1 MTAPS
6 RKNTD
11 AEAFDRDR
19 SSGGESLSTMIRPQ
33 GFDLPGDLLVD
44 AAPVGILLLDRRF
57 RVLRVN
63 PYLEALLG
71 FGREELVGRDWP
83 EVCVLE
89 RACDRFRDCFEDSLA
104 SGVTVTCAG
113 PVRARSGVEKRIE
126 CRARPFEP
134 VEGGDRLLLVVVRE
148 VPRGVDLSSELRE
161 NETTVRQA
169 LRNAEMQRY
178 ALDQHSIVAVTDASG
193 KITYVNDQ
201 FTRISKYSREELLGQ
216 DHRIINSH
224 HHSREFF
231 REMWRTIS
239 RGEIW
244 RGEIRNRAKDGSNYW
259 VDTTIV
265 PFKDEAGRITQY
277 VAIRTDITDR
287 KRMQQQLIQSAKFAA
302 LGELAAN
309 IAHEVNN
316 PIGII
321 SGKARLLVSR
331 SATKFPE
338 KMIRDLGKIVEQ
350 CDRLSDLTRRLL
362 GYCRPT
368 MSAKVPIDPH
378 RPLQRAIDLASHR
391 AQTQRV
397 EVRTLL
403 ETNGARVR
411 GNGNEL
417 EQVFLNVLIN
427 AIDAMPAGG
436 RVTVTSTTRG
446 VTLDSGRAGITFSVE
461 DSGVGIDESIAHR
474 IFDPFFTTKG
484 EGKGTGLG
492 LSISY
497 SIVRS
502 HDGIIDFESKPGQGT
517 RFVVKLPIVEPTPE
531 D

>member
-1 MTAPS
+1 MTEICETSLPTDDVLVEVAPI
-6 RKNTD
+6 
-11 AEAFDRDR
+11 
-19 SSGGESLSTMIRPQ
+19 GV
-33 GFDLPGDLLVD
+33 LV
-44 AAPVGILLLDRRF
+44 LDSAL
-57 RVLRVN
+57 RVLRFN
-63 PYLEALLG
+63 PYFESLLG
-71 FGREELVGRDWP
+71 YTQAELVGSDWL
-83 EVCVLE
+83 EGCVLE
-89 RACDRFRDCFEDSLA
+89 RARVRFRDCFEDSLEG
-104 SGVTVTCAG
+104 GVTVTCAG
-113 PVRARSGVEKRIE
+113 PVRTRTGIEKRLE
-126 CRARPFEP
+126 CRARPVP
-134 VEGGDRLLLVVVRE
+134 DGEGRAAGLLVIARE
-148 VPRGVDLSSELRE
+148 VPQGIDLPADLRE
-161 NETTVRQA
+161 NEKRVRRA
-169 LRNAEMQRY
+169 LQNAEMQRY

-193 KITYVNDQ
+193 KITYVNDR
-201 FTRISKYSREELLGQ
+201 FCRISRYSREELLGK
-216 DHRIINSH
+216 DHRIINSGY
-224 HHSREFF
+224 HSKEYF
-231 REMWRTIS
+231 RDMWRTIS
-239 RGEIW
+239 RGEVW

-265 PFKDEAGRITQY
+265 PFKDETDRITQY

-331 SATKFPE
+331 AAPKFPE

-362 GYCRPT
+362 EYCRPT

-378 RPLQRAIDLASHR
+378 RPLQRAMDLASHR
-391 AQTQRV
+391 AKTLGV
-397 EVRTLL
+397 EVKTTL
-403 ETNGARVR
+403 ERNEARVR

-417 EQVFLNVLIN
+417 EQVFLNILIN
-427 AIDAMPAGG
+427 AIDSMPGGG
-436 RVTVTSTTRG
+436 RVTISSRTEG
-446 VTLDSGRAGITFSVE
+446 VAVDGERSGIRVAIE
-461 DSGVGIDESIAHR
+461 DTGVGIDESIAHR

-502 HDGIIDFESKPGQGT
+502 HGGFIDFESKPGQGT
-517 RFVVKLPIVEPTPE
+517 RFTVTLPLVEPSPQE
-531 D
+531 